1 MVNVFVLIISLVMT
15 VGLSNV
21 LKTVII
27 MEFAM
32 MENVFVQKDSME
44 FYAKIKCVLTTVL
57 EKDLVLTVNVDAKIC
72 TLEKVVK

>member
-1 MVNVFVLIISLVMT
+1 MT
-15 VGLSNV
+15 AGLNNV

-57 EKDLVLTVNVDAKIC
+57 EKDHVLMVNVDVKIC